1 MCIYETMCNL
11 PEIIR
16 FLSVSLYTLNSKHM
30 IKHICNSIAMTSNI
44 CIKQASY
51 KSSYE
56 VWEPMHELH
65 IQRLLVVTE
74 RRA

>member
-1 MCIYETMCNL
+1 MQLHCN
-11 PEIIR
+11 E
-16 FLSVSLYTLNSKHM
+16 VKYLYK
-30 IKHICNSIAMTSNI
+30 
-44 CIKQASY
+44 ASY